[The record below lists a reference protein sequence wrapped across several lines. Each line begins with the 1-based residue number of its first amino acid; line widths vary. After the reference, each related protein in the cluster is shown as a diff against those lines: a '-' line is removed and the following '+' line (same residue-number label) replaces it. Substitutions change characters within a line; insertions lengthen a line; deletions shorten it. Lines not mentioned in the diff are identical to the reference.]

1 MTTVPAKKKILAL
14 RTCGKKGDE
23 VSIISTHASIHS
35 KKKSELGF
43 DFSKSPLYH
52 CDGFVAE
59 HWTCAFF
66 EPSVSD
72 TCEGVEVKPN
82 PEGDMDVKLRA
93 I

>member
-35 KKKSELGF
+35 KKNQNSVLIF
-43 DFSKSPLYH
+43 PSHPFTTVMAS
-52 CDGFVAE
+52 FAE
-59 HWTCAFF
+59 RWTCAFF